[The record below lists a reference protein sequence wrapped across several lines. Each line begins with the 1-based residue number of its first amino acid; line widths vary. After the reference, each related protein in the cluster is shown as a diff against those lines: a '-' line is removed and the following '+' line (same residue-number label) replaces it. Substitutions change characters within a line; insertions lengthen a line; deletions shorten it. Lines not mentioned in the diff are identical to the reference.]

1 MQEKQQT
8 KQILKLRKIIE
19 TELSRNEKSRNDD
32 RYLTLSIWWRY
43 YPEHFIVYECKHYIK
58 ADAVLSLPREDN
70 IKRLRAKIQNEEH
83 KYLPTSAEVRKKRG
97 ISEEVWLKYCTYN

>member
-8 KQILKLRKIIE
+8 AKIKNLRKIVE
-19 TELSRNEKSRNDD
+19 TELSHNKKARNDD
-32 RYLTLSIWWRY
+32 QFLTLSIWWRY
-43 YPEHFIVYECKHYIK
+43 YPEYFILHECKYYIK

-83 KYLPTSAEVRKKRG
+83 KHLPTNADVRKKRG

>member
-8 KQILKLRKIIE
+8 KQIKNLRKIVE
-19 TELSRNEKSRNDD
+19 AELAQTEKARNDD
-32 RYLTLSIWWRY
+32 RFLTLAIWWRH
-43 YPEHFIVYECKHYIK
+43 YPEYFIVHECKHYIR

-70 IKRLRAKIQNEEH
+70 IKRLRAKIQNEEG
-83 KYLPTSAEVRKKRG
+83 KYLPTNADVRKKRG